1 MLRSI
6 GATKKQIKK
15 NVYFE
20 AFALG
25 VIGIPLGILSG
36 FLASFILIQI
46 SNYLLNNMMTEG
58 LKLIFTF
65 SWIATGISILL
76 GIITIWLSSVRSAR
90 RASKITPI
98 VAIRNSGNI
107 KIKAKKLKTPKL
119 ISKFFG
125 VGGEISYKNLK
136 RNRKKYRT
144 TTISIVVSV
153 AIFIAI
159 YYFSTFV
166 FSEILEEN
174 PVNDYNIDVR
184 LFYDDYDEDVNQIL
198 NLENINESA
207 VLRSSYT
214 SIPKAKYSKE
224 YLEFAKEN
232 GVEDVD
238 ENTEI
243 TGAIEVYALGE
254 KAYQNYLKQV
264 GVKYEDAKDKGILY
278 NVLETQIYD
287 QENNKMRQKKMDR
300 FGYQAGD
307 KIELTDYA
315 EDGTQTKKESI
326 EIAKTTDILPFGLY
340 RGLPAIIV
348 SDEHLNRL
356 GFGSS
361 SPQVVIDS
369 SDPDKLQDDIDEI
382 LKDKEYELT
391 NANEHIKMIMNFF
404 TLVAIFV
411 YGFIIVISLIGVT
424 NIFNTI
430 TTSMEL
436 RKPEFASLRSIGMTD
451 KEFNRMIRLESLF
464 MGLKSLLFGVTIGLG
479 LSYMIYHFLKDEFVE
494 IMKFQIPWIAIII
507 SVVVVFLLI
516 TMIMKYSLA
525 KIKKQNMIETI
536 RNENI

>member
-76 GIITIWLSSVRSAR
+76 GVITIWLSSVRSAR

-184 LFYDDYDEDVNQIL
+184 LFYNDYDEDVNQIL

-214 SIPKAKYSKE
+214 YIPKAKYSKE

-238 ENTEI
+238 ESTEI

-348 SDEHLNRL
+348 SDEHLDRL

-369 SDPDKLQDDIDEI
+369 S
-382 LKDKEYELT
+382 
-391 NANEHIKMIMNFF
+391 
-404 TLVAIFV
+404 
-411 YGFIIVISLIGVT
+411 
-424 NIFNTI
+424 
-430 TTSMEL
+430 
-436 RKPEFASLRSIGMTD
+436 R
-451 KEFNRMIRLESLF
+451 
-464 MGLKSLLFGVTIGLG
+464 
-479 LSYMIYHFLKDEFVE
+479 
-494 IMKFQIPWIAIII
+494 
-507 SVVVVFLLI
+507 
-516 TMIMKYSLA
+516 
-525 KIKKQNMIETI
+525 
-536 RNENI
+536 

>member
-174 PVNDYNIDVR
+174 PVNYYNIDVR

-243 TGAIEVYALGE
+243 TGAIEVNALGE

-264 GVKYEDAKDKGILY
+264 GVKYEDVKDKGILY